1 MAAALTFGAWWPPAV
16 SGAARSVEN
25 IPAAHVVVIALEN
38 HEYGSIIGSRSAP
51 YLNALAGKYVLLTG
65 YDAVT
70 HPSLPNYLAL
80 TSGATFGIRT
90 NCFQCLIQGR
100 NIVDQLEVA
109 GISWKGYMES
119 MPRACYWGNAY
130 QYVQSHDPFIHYANI
145 KSNRSRCGKIVP
157 FTQLAADEAR
167 NALPG
172 FAFVTPNMC
181 HDMHDCSV
189 ATGDAWLASVVP
201 GILAHLGTNGVVVI
215 TFDEG
220 TTRAGCCY
228 YAAGGRVATIIA
240 GPGARLATKLS
251 RAADHYSLLRL
262 IEDNWGLARLRHGS
276 CRCTPTISGWQA

>member
-1 MAAALTFGAWWPPAV
+1 LFPLWP
-16 SGAARSVEN
+16 GAARGSG
-25 IPAAHVVVIALEN
+25 PAPDAVRATHIVVIALEN
-38 HEYGSIIGSRSAP
+38 HEYRSIIGSPAAP
-51 YLNALAGKYVLLTG
+51 YLNALARKYVLLTG
-65 YDAVT
+65 YDAIT

-80 TSGATFGIRT
+80 TAGATFGLRSDCLRCMIR
-90 NCFQCLIQGR
+90 GR
-100 NIVDQLEVA
+100 TIVDQLELA
-109 GISWKGYMES
+109 GVSWKAYMDS
-119 MPRACYWGNAY
+119 MPRACYWGDAY
-130 QYVQSHDPFIHYANI
+130 PYVQKHDPFIHYTNV
-145 KSNRSRCGKIVP
+145 KNDPFRCAKVVP

-172 FAFVTPNMC
+172 FAFITPNMC

-189 ATGDAWLASVVP
+189 ATGDAWLAGVVP

-240 GPGARLATKLS
+240 GPGARLGSRLG

-262 IEDNWGLARLRHGS
+262 IEDNWGLVRLRHAG
-276 CRCTPTISGWQA
+276 CGCTPTISGWQA